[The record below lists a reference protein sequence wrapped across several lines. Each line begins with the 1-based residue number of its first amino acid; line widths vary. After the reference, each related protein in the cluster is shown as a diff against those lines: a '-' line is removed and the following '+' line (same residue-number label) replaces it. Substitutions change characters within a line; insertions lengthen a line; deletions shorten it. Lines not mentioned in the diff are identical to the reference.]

1 MYIRG
6 DYMFS
11 NKLTHILSV
20 IEIIGLISMIF
31 IHNNVIRIAI
41 FVLLMP
47 IFLINGQIKKQLYAE
62 ERKANSNKKSDD
74 KNIKK

>member
-1 MYIRG
+1 
-6 DYMFS
+6 MFS
-11 NKLTHILSV
+11 NKLTHILSA

-62 ERKANSNKKSDD
+62 EREANSNKKSDD

>member
-1 MYIRG
+1 
-6 DYMFS
+6 MFS

>member
-1 MYIRG
+1 
-6 DYMFS
+6 MFS

-74 KNIKK
+74 KKIKK

>member
-1 MYIRG
+1 
-6 DYMFS
+6 MFS
-11 NKLTHILSV
+11 NKLTHILSI

-74 KNIKK
+74 KKIKK